1 MCTGSS
7 STIYRLSVF
16 VCLSKQI
23 AIIATNSVHRL
34 VFVMGIKVKVKVKFT
49 LEQAT
54 KAQRWNKGIALFFLE
69 PRR

>member
-1 MCTGSS
+1 M
-7 STIYRLSVF
+7 
-16 VCLSKQI
+16 CLSKQI